1 MAIGSIT
8 IDTRQVIVNSGK
20 LSPYA
25 DISEIGGFNWDERVW
40 PSGDEEKAASYFPVL
55 WDPSRGGINYDRF
68 QSGIGHG
75 DDLKFNGVE
84 LRRVNNNYEWN
95 PLIHHGHYYRHYN
108 ERYLYSH
115 ESINDKLSESED
127 VNGNTVNVY
136 NYELK
141 LKDFIPVSA
150 NVYMRSD
157 VEGIHSIDTRIRQR
171 NTFSGLIQDG
181 EVLSTEDSNGDII
194 WANVDTLKNEFII
207 DRDNSKFIFNKIF
220 IERVGTSSGS
230 PTLDDV
236 LSCELIGESSEKPD
250 LIFTTGL
257 FPLNKD
263 SAKIYVLNTSD
274 NSFEEWTVVSNI
286 EDVAPGEKSVE
297 LDYDTGF
304 VFFGDEDN
312 YGAIPPLLSKI
323 YITYEK
329 TARIEYEPVS
339 SSDDKLSDID
349 VNPLR
354 LGTNRGF
361 LLLSERDNF
370 LARIEVTVNKPS
382 LGVGLYGPMYIG
394 GDYATI
400 TARAFNISN
409 QPISDVEITFDI
421 ASGDFGNLN
430 GQSGPVTS
438 ITDFNGYAYAI
449 AGSSSS
455 LDSVSQETTNLSG
468 DQKQL
473 FLDESVYGVVG
484 SEDVSLFQIKTQD
497 SGIGGTRLVMVYTYD
512 PDAVDPNKY
521 QDWLEAGSPRA
532 ALDNPLHEYYFK
544 TGGNIPLRPTTVAGD
559 TLTYP
564 VELDPIGGDVLGYR
578 VTTGKL
584 IDISITGKNEL
595 HRSTVQAIPVG
606 IKVQMPLHLTGTF
619 VDHLNN
625 YVYYG
630 FRLADEHTFAAS
642 SIGTGTFLTINPIE
656 SSQIGSQFYI
666 NV

>member
-40 PSGDEEKAASYFPVL
+40 PSVDEEKAASYFPVL

-95 PLIHHGHYYRHYN
+95 PLIHHGNYYRHYN

-150 NVYMRSD
+150 NMYTRSD
-157 VEGIHSIDTRIRQR
+157 VEGIHSIDTKIRQR
-171 NTFSGLIQDG
+171 NTFSGLTQDG

-194 WANVDTLKNEFII
+194 WANVDTLKDEFII

-220 IERVGTSSGS
+220 IERVGVSSGS

-250 LIFTTGL
+250 LIFTTAL

-263 SAKIYVLNTSD
+263 SAKIYVLDSSD
-274 NSFEEWTVVSNI
+274 NSFEEWTVVGNI
-286 EDVAPGEKSVE
+286 EDAAPGEKSVE

-304 VFFGDEDN
+304 VFFGDEDS
-312 YGAIPPLLSKI
+312 YGAIPPLLNKV
-323 YITYEK
+323 YIAYEK

-382 LGVGLYGPMYIG
+382 LGVGLYGPMYVG

-400 TARAFNISN
+400 TARAFNMSN

-421 ASGDFGNLN
+421 ISGDFGNLN

-449 AGSSSS
+449 IGSSSS
-455 LDSVSQETTNLSG
+455 LDSVSQETTSLSG

-473 FLDESVYGVVG
+473 FLDESIYGFV
-484 SEDVSLFQIKTQD
+484 SPEDVSIFQIKTQD
-497 SGIGGTRLVMVYTYD
+497 DGIGGSRLVMVYTYD
-512 PDAVDPNKY
+512 SNAIDPNKY

-532 ALDNPLHEYYFK
+532 AIDNSSHEYYFK
-544 TGGNIPLRPTTVAGD
+544 TGGNIPLRPTTVAGNI
-559 TLTYP
+559 LTYP
-564 VELDPIGGDVLGYR
+564 IELDTIGGDVLGYK

-584 IDISITGKNEL
+584 IDISITGKNDL
-595 HRSTVQAIPVG
+595 HRSVVQATPVG

-656 SSQIGSQFYI
+656 SSQIGSQFDI

>member
-8 IDTRQVIVNSGK
+8 IDTKQIIVNSEK

-25 DISEIGGFNWDERVW
+25 DISGIGGFNWDERVW
-40 PSGDEEKAASYFPVL
+40 PSVDEEKAASFFPVL
-55 WDPSRGGINYDRF
+55 WDPSIGGINYEKF

-75 DDLKFNGVE
+75 DDLKFNGVK

-95 PLIHHGHYYRHYN
+95 PLVHHGSYYRHYN
-108 ERYLYSH
+108 EGYLYSN
-115 ESINDKLSESED
+115 ESVNDKLSESESI
-127 VNGNTVNVY
+127 NGNTVNVY

-141 LKDFIPVSA
+141 LKNFIPVSA
-150 NVYMRSD
+150 NMYIRSD
-157 VEGIHSIDTRIRQR
+157 VEGIHSISTRIRQR
-171 NTFSGLIQDG
+171 NTFSGLAQDG
-181 EVLSTEDSNGDII
+181 EELPTEDLNGDII
-194 WANVDTLKNEFII
+194 WANVDTLRDEFII
-207 DRDNSKFIFNKIF
+207 DRENSKFIFNKVF

-236 LSCELIGESSEKPD
+236 LSCELIGESSEKTD
-250 LIFTTGL
+250 LIFTTAL

-263 SAKIYVLNTSD
+263 SAKIYVLDTSD
-274 NSFEEWTVVSNI
+274 DSFEEWTVVSNI
-286 EDVAPGEKSVE
+286 EDAAPGEKSVE

-304 VFFGDEDN
+304 IFFGDEDN
-312 YGAIPPLLSKI
+312 YGAIPPLLNKI

-339 SSDDKLSDID
+339 SSDDKLSDVD

-382 LGVGLYGPMYIG
+382 LGAGLYGPMYVG

-409 QPISDVEITFDI
+409 QPISDVEVTFNI
-421 ASGDFGNLN
+421 MSGDFGNLN
-430 GQSGPVTS
+430 GQTGTVTS

-449 AGSSSS
+449 VGSSSS
-455 LDSVSQETTNLSG
+455 LDSVSQDTTALSV
-468 DQKQL
+468 DQKKL
-473 FLDESVYGVVG
+473 SLDESTYGFV
-484 SEDVSLFQIKTQD
+484 SNDDVSLFQIKTQD
-497 SGIGGTRLVMVYTYD
+497 AGIGGTRLVMVYTN
-512 PDAVDPNKY
+512 DANAIDPNKY
-521 QDWLEAGSPRA
+521 QDWLEAGSPSSA
-532 ALDNPLHEYYFK
+532 IDDPSHEYYFK
-544 TGGNIPLRPTTVAGD
+544 TGANIPLRPTVVSGS

-564 VELDPIGGDVLGYR
+564 VELDPIAGDVLGYK

-595 HRSTVQAIPVG
+595 HRSVVRGTPVG

-619 VDHLNN
+619 IDHLNN

-630 FRLADEHTFAAS
+630 FRLVDEHTFAAS

-656 SSQIGSQFYI
+656 SSQIGSQFDI
-666 NV
+666 NM